1 MLGAIEAGLELG
13 TEILKL
19 VNTQNARKY
28 RDRII
33 ELKMNIH
40 EEEEKGPLAID
51 SKIEAYYQELTILL
65 EAIKNE
71 MLPALKSPTA

>member
-19 VNTQNARKY
+19 INTENSRKY

-33 ELKMNIH
+33 ELKIAIRD
-40 EEEEKGPLAID
+40 EEEKGPMAVD
-51 SKIEAYYQELTILL
+51 SKIESHYQELTILL

-71 MLPALKSPTA
+71 MLPALKSAAV